1 MTRIMILVLG
11 ALVAGAAVAAETDP
25 VVEAFVCNLNS
36 GKTMAD
42 FDKATA
48 FWNTQMDKI
57 AGGDQYMAVV
67 MTPIRANPPGDLIWL
82 GSYGNLNDWAKNEAA
97 YEASAEG
104 QAADAGFDKAIKCRS
119 GLWFSQALHVGL
131 PPATVGGA
139 PGVIETYQCTLRKGK
154 TMANVEHANTVWK
167 AYTDDAVKADPA
179 LGKFAA
185 YMLTPWLANVTFDL
199 VYLVVNDNLVDFGKL
214 NTAAMTSS
222 AGGAVGAAFDDAMT
236 CDAGLMSGKVV
247 RVPAQQ
253 NAQ

>member
-1 MTRIMILVLG
+1 MFRFIAFVVTV
-11 ALVAGAAVAAETDP
+11 ALAWSVRAAETDP
-25 VVEAFVCNLNS
+25 VVEGFVCDLKP

-57 AGGDQYMAVV
+57 AGGDQYFAVV

-104 QAADAGFDKAIKCRS
+104 RAAEEGFDKVAKCRS
-119 GLWFSQALHVGL
+119 GLWFSQPLHVGL

-139 PGVIETYQCTLRKGK
+139 PGVIETYQCTLKKGK
-154 TMANVEHANTVWK
+154 TMANVEHANAAWK
-167 AYTDDAVKADPA
+167 AYTEAAAKADPT
-179 LGKFAA
+179 LGKFSA
-185 YMLTPWLANVTFDL
+185 YMLTPWLANVDFDL
-199 VYLVVNDNLVDFGKL
+199 VYLAVNDNLEDFGKL
-214 NTAAMTSS
+214 NTAALTSS